1 MNRDGDKQSIWQVD
15 IENYEPVNGWEK
27 DMVYD
32 VLIVGGGITG
42 LTTALLLQK
51 EGKNCILAEAHNL
64 GFGTTGGSSAHLNTI
79 LDSTYD
85 EIEKNFGKENARCV
99 ATDTREAMDLIEGL
113 VNTHNIK
120 CDFAYKTAYLLANTD
135 EENSSLEKINEA
147 SKRAGIMVNEAT
159 SVPLPLPYTKALRFE
174 FQAQFHPVK
183 YLHGLARA
191 FEENGGVILQNCYV
205 NSVEYNQQFTADT
218 SLGNIRSSLIVY
230 ATHIPPGLNIMH
242 MRCAP
247 YRSYVAAFRLKSG
260 AYPDALAY
268 DMQDPY
274 HYFRTHN
281 IDGEDFLIV
290 GGFDH
295 KTGHN
300 NNTEY
305 VFTELEAYVRQYYDV
320 DTAVYKWSS
329 QYYIPADGLPYIGL
343 MPGEDKIYVAT
354 GFNGNGLILGTL
366 AAKLICTLIFGKEH
380 YGQSLYNPSRIKPI
394 AGFSS
399 FLKENADVVSMFISK
414 RLSHDKISEL
424 AELAPG
430 EAVIAEWEG
439 NKVALYKDENGGI
452 HALDP
457 VCPHAKCIVT
467 WNTAEK
473 SWDCPCHGARYAPN
487 GDLLTGPAQ
496 RGLTQI
502 KWEGIDGD

>member
-1 MNRDGDKQSIWQVD
+1 MKRDGDKKSIWQVD
-15 IENYEPVNGWEK
+15 IENYAPVNGWEK
-27 DMVYD
+27 DKTYD

-42 LTTALLLQK
+42 LTAALLLQK
-51 EGKNCILAEAHNL
+51 EGKKCILAEAHNL

-85 EIEKNFGKENARCV
+85 EIEKKFGKENARHV

-113 VNTHNIK
+113 VNAHHIE
-120 CDFAYKTAYLLANTD
+120 CDFAYRTAYLLANT
-135 EENSSLEKINEA
+135 EQESNSLEKIKEA
-147 SKRAGIMVNEAT
+147 SEQAGIMVNEAA

-191 FEENGGVILQNCYV
+191 FEENGGIILQNCHV

-218 SLGNIRSSLIVY
+218 SLGNIYSSTIVY
-230 ATHIPPGLNIMH
+230 ATHIPPGLNILH

-274 HYFRTHN
+274 HYFRTHK
-281 IDGEDFLIV
+281 IEGKDYLIV

-305 VFTELEAYVRQYYDV
+305 IFTELEAYVRQYYDV
-320 DTAVYKWSS
+320 DTADYKWSS

-343 MPGEDKIYVAT
+343 MPGEDNIYVAT
-354 GFNGNGLILGTL
+354 GFNGNGLILGSL

-399 FLKENADVVSMFISK
+399 FVKENADAVSMFISK
-414 RLSHDKISEL
+414 RLSYDKISEL

-430 EAVIAEWEG
+430 EAVVAEWEG
-439 NKVALYKDENGGI
+439 YKVALYKDENGGI

-467 WNTAEK
+467 WNNAEK

-487 GDLLTGPAQ
+487 GDLLTGPA
-496 RGLTQI
+496 RHGLTQI

>member
-1 MNRDGDKQSIWQVD
+1 
-15 IENYEPVNGWEK
+15 
-27 DMVYD
+27 
-32 VLIVGGGITG
+32 
-42 LTTALLLQK
+42 
-51 EGKNCILAEAHNL
+51 
-64 GFGTTGGSSAHLNTI
+64 
-79 LDSTYD
+79 
-85 EIEKNFGKENARCV
+85 
-99 ATDTREAMDLIEGL
+99 
-113 VNTHNIK
+113 
-120 CDFAYKTAYLLANTD
+120 
-135 EENSSLEKINEA
+135 
-147 SKRAGIMVNEAT
+147 
-159 SVPLPLPYTKALRFE
+159 
-174 FQAQFHPVK
+174 
-183 YLHGLARA
+183 
-191 FEENGGVILQNCYV
+191 
-205 NSVEYNQQFTADT
+205 
-218 SLGNIRSSLIVY
+218 
-230 ATHIPPGLNIMH
+230 

-260 AYPDALAY
+260 TYPDALAY

-281 IDGEDFLIV
+281 IDGEDYLIV

-300 NNTEY
+300 DNTEY
-305 VFTELEAYVRQYYDV
+305 IFTELEAYVRQYYDV
-320 DTAVYKWSS
+320 ATADYKWSS

-414 RLSHDKISEL
+414 RLNHDKISAL

-487 GDLLTGPAQ
+487 GDLLTGPAR